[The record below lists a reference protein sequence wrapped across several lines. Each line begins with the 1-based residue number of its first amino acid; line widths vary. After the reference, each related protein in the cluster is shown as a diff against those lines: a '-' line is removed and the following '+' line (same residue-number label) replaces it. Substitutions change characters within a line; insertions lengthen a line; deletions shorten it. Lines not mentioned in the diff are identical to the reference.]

1 MAMLLIIEDEAVLA
15 RNVARFFEKL
25 GHTVEVAHD
34 GPAGVEAA
42 RRVMPDVAI
51 VDFQL
56 PGLDGLEVIGAL
68 RKIDAELRCVMVT
81 GHASVPVAIDAMKAG
96 YMDLLTKPVA
106 LASLK
111 AVVDRA
117 LAERGTRRALDYY
130 QKKEAD
136 ESSLEALAGDSA
148 PMQALRDLVRTMAL
162 SEPADCSPGAPIL
175 VLGETGAGKE
185 LVARACHYA
194 GPRASAPFVEINC
207 AALPAH
213 LIEGELFGHE
223 KGAFTDAQAR
233 KIGLIEAAD
242 GGTLFLDEIG
252 ELDLSLQ
259 AKLLRVLENF
269 RVRRLG
275 ALQDRLVNVRVV
287 CATNRDLD
295 QLVEA
300 GRFRADLLYRLR
312 VFQINIPPLRARSDD
327 DVGHGLGLAVVAQAA
342 SLLGV
347 GYGMRSRLGRGSCF
361 WLRLRAAAPPAAR
374 PMAGSAEASAPRHG
388 LAAPIGGRC
397 LVVEDEPQV
406 LAAWRP
412 LLQGWGI
419 EACCVLNGAAAWDAL
434 GRGFAPDVILC
445 DQRLRAGEDGFEL
458 LQALL
463 ARRPAARGAMVSGEF
478 SSPALAQAEDEG
490 YVVLR
495 KPLDPAILQAL
506 LARWMAS
513 AAAKS

>member
-130 QKKEAD
+130 QKKEAN

-162 SEPADCSPGAPIL
+162 SEPADGSPGAPVL

-194 GPRASAPFVEINC
+194 GPRAAAPFVEINC

-312 VFQINIPPLRARSDD
+312 VFQINIPPLRARGD
-327 DVGHGLGLAVVAQAA
+327 DVL
-342 SLLGV
+342 
-347 GYGMRSRLGRGSCF
+347 
-361 WLRLRAAAPPAAR
+361 
-374 PMAGSAEASAPRHG
+374 
-388 LAAPIGGRC
+388 
-397 LVVEDEPQV
+397 
-406 LAAWRP
+406 
-412 LLQGWGI
+412 
-419 EACCVLNGAAAWDAL
+419 
-434 GRGFAPDVILC
+434 
-445 DQRLRAGEDGFEL
+445 
-458 LQALL
+458 LL
-463 ARRPAARGAMVSGEF
+463 ARRF
-478 SSPALAQAEDEG
+478 LAQGGGYTESEIRLRIGLRQEQFGQIARRLERGGYITPIANEG
-490 YVVLR
+490 FQIAHPPDQVRVRELLGIGCDLGLLPVARRGKGVVGDALR
-495 KPLDPAILQAL
+495 RLQEQTLQFAGDVTLADLASQADLQQIEPVREEPAPV
-506 LARWMAS
+506 S
-513 AAAKS
+513 

>member
-42 RRVMPDVAI
+42 RRVLPDVAI

-136 ESSLEALAGDSA
+136 ESSLGALAGDSA
-148 PMQALRDLVRTMAL
+148 PMQALRDLVRTIAL
-162 SEPADCSPGAPIL
+162 SEPADRSPGAPIL

-312 VFQINIPPLRARSDD
+312 VFQINIPPLRARGD
-327 DVGHGLGLAVVAQAA
+327 DVL
-342 SLLGV
+342 
-347 GYGMRSRLGRGSCF
+347 
-361 WLRLRAAAPPAAR
+361 
-374 PMAGSAEASAPRHG
+374 
-388 LAAPIGGRC
+388 
-397 LVVEDEPQV
+397 
-406 LAAWRP
+406 
-412 LLQGWGI
+412 
-419 EACCVLNGAAAWDAL
+419 
-434 GRGFAPDVILC
+434 
-445 DQRLRAGEDGFEL
+445 
-458 LQALL
+458 LL
-463 ARRPAARGAMVSGEF
+463 ARRFLAQMAQRYGKPPPMLDASACDALRAHTWPGNVRELRNVVERAVLLNQGQPLGAADLALGPRPAAPRAPAAAPGPASGASLEAVERQH
-478 SSPALAQAEDEG
+478 L
-490 YVVLR
+490 
-495 KPLDPAILQAL
+495 IQAL
-506 LARWMAS
+506 EQAQWNVTRAARLLDISRDTLRYRIEKHGLQRPAGQTLGD
-513 AAAKS
+513 

>member
-162 SEPADCSPGAPIL
+162 SEPADGSPGAPVL

-312 VFQINIPPLRARSDD
+312 VFQINIPPLRARGD
-327 DVGHGLGLAVVAQAA
+327 DVLLLLNQILAV
-342 SLLGV
+342 
-347 GYGMRSRLGRGSCF
+347 MTRRLGRQVLFAPEALSA
-361 WLRLRAAAPPAAR
+361 LRAYAWPGNVRELESVLERMLHLSEKSVLTLADLPQPIGQALPSAAPATPADR
-374 PMAGSAEASAPRHG
+374 LYDRH
-388 LAAPIGGRC
+388 
-397 LVVEDEPQV
+397 
-406 LAAWRP
+406 
-412 LLQGWGI
+412 
-419 EACCVLNGAAAWDAL
+419 AAAEREAI
-434 GRGFAPDVILC
+434 V
-445 DQRLRAGEDGFEL
+445 RAGRETAGHLGHVAERLGISRATLWRKMKQYGLTKEHFW
-458 LQALL
+458 QAG
-463 ARRPAARGAMVSGEF
+463 PTH
-478 SSPALAQAEDEG
+478 
-490 YVVLR
+490 
-495 KPLDPAILQAL
+495 
-506 LARWMAS
+506 
-513 AAAKS
+513 